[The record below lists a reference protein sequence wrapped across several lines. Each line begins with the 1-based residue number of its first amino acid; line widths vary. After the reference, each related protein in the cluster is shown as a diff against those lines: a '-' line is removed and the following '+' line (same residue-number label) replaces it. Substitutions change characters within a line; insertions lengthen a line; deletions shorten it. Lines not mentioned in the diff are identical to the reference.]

1 MSGIHSIER
10 GNIFGRARV
19 LLLWNYY
26 FCNIFGIYLKLFKY
40 LAFALINYSSSINEL
55 VDCSEDAARKICGNE
70 AAKFTRQ
77 LVDKYANSLTKVR
90 RRKGLLRKQIVTES
104 ILQIYCEDFTR
115 NPGICRDGE
124 GNGSTRAAGSS
135 LGLLL
140 TGTLLTLLVSR
151 GNR

>member
-1 MSGIHSIER
+1 MPGIHSIES

-40 LAFALINYSSSINEL
+40 LPFAYYSSSINEL

-90 RRKGLLRKQIVTES
+90 RKIELLRKQIVTES

-124 GNGSTRAAGSS
+124 GNGSTRAAGSI
-135 LGLLL
+135 LELLL